1 MQVRV
6 VSFDF
11 IVSKASETERYEE
24 DAMADD
30 IDAQTQFYE

>member
-6 VSFDF
+6 YIQGQQDDTMAG
-11 IVSKASETERYEE
+11 IEE

-30 IDAQTQFYE
+30 IDAQTQLYE